1 MESSFEPQ
9 LESFFGPSI
18 REFLLYA
25 AATTDENEPE
35 YDSTPETSTSCNEF
49 SSFDSALPGPS
60 LLEDK
65 ELDELMRACA
75 SCLDDF
81 DTCTE
86 PLEKRPRIAASNPAP
101 VKRKFGPAK
110 TGEDLATARI

>member
-1 MESSFEPQ
+1 M
-9 LESFFGPSI
+9 ESFFGLSI
-18 REFLLYA
+18 RKFLLYA

-35 YDSTPETSTSCNEF
+35 YDSTPETSMSYNEF

-81 DTCTE
+81 DKCTE
-86 PLEKRPRIAASNPAP
+86 PLEKHPRIAASNPAP
-101 VKRKFGPAK
+101 VKRKFGSAK

>member
-1 MESSFEPQ
+1 
-9 LESFFGPSI
+9 
-18 REFLLYA
+18 
-25 AATTDENEPE
+25 
-35 YDSTPETSTSCNEF
+35 
-49 SSFDSALPGPS
+49 
-60 LLEDK
+60 
-65 ELDELMRACA
+65 MRACA

>member
-1 MESSFEPQ
+1 MESSFKPQ

-18 REFLLYA
+18 REFLQQLQ
-25 AATTDENEPE
+25 TRTDVPE
-35 YDSTPETSTSCNEF
+35 YDSTPEMSTSCNEF
-49 SSFDSALPGPS
+49 SSFDSALPG
-60 LLEDK
+60 LEQ
-65 ELDELMRACA
+65 DELMRACA
-75 SCLDDF
+75 SCLDA
-81 DTCTE
+81 CTE